1 MCLKTPNMDSQ
12 LASMSPVQLRDLI
25 LCAQQ
30 ELAHRE
36 LLAQERAERAA
47 IAEAARLDLVWRMK
61 TRTPTMG
68 DLVGPGPAGCAD
80 TRHSG

>member
-1 MCLKTPNMDSQ
+1 MYLKTPNMDSQ

-30 ELAHRE
+30 QLAHKE
-36 LLAQERAERAA
+36 LLAQERAA